1 MNNCF
6 YSRLID
12 AIISHTCERG
22 LSMTLKSVPPNS
34 IIRKWLLELK
44 QDKRQEQELA
54 SKSLKTEKERG
65 DRVRK

>member
-1 MNNCF
+1 
-6 YSRLID
+6 
-12 AIISHTCERG
+12 
-22 LSMTLKSVPPNS
+22 MTLKSVPPNS